1 MRRLDWSCLRLGARA
16 SLRGVGSETGAARPL
31 FGAGA
36 LALGAAVAGSAAEG
50 AGDAAGGGAEDVEGV
65 GPDGV
70 TKDCAGPLSAS
81 AGGGTGMSSFAG
93 RPMAILA
100 SSGPLSAC
108 LVALRT
114 LVGAAELWAGAGS
127 KSGC

>member
-1 MRRLDWSCLRLGARA
+1 MDWSCLRLGGRA
-16 SLRGVGSETGAARPL
+16 SLRGLGSETGAARPL

-36 LALGAAVAGSAAEG
+36 LALGAGAEG

-81 AGGGTGMSSFAG
+81 AGGGSGLSSFAG
-93 RPMAILA
+93 RPIAILA

-114 LVGAAELWAGAGS
+114 LMGAAELWAGAGS
-127 KSGC
+127 KSGS